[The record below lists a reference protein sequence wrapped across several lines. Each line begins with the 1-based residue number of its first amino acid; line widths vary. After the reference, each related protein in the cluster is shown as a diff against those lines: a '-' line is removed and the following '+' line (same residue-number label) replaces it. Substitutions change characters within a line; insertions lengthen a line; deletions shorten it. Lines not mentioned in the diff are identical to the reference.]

1 MIEKMKS
8 RKFLITLLTN
18 IIAIATLFSN
28 NNNEII
34 KLIALSVIAV
44 ANIAYEFVE
53 GMIDAKEI
61 EVKKNIDE
69 VQMIK
74 RRERRLKE
82 EIKMD

>member
-18 IIAIATLFSN
+18 IIARATLFSN

-44 ANIAYEFVE
+44 ANIAYGFVE

-69 VQMIK
+69 K
-74 RRERRLKE
+74 
-82 EIKMD
+82 

>member
-44 ANIAYEFVE
+44 ANIAYGFVE
-53 GMIDAKEI
+53 GMIDVKEI

-69 VQMIK
+69 K
-74 RRERRLKE
+74 
-82 EIKMD
+82 

>member
-34 KLIALSVIAV
+34 KLIALSIIAV
-44 ANIAYEFVE
+44 ANIAYGFVE

-69 VQMIK
+69 K
-74 RRERRLKE
+74 
-82 EIKMD
+82 

>member
-34 KLIALSVIAV
+34 KLISLSVIAV

-69 VQMIK
+69 K
-74 RRERRLKE
+74 
-82 EIKMD
+82 

>member
-34 KLIALSVIAV
+34 KLISLSVIAV
-44 ANIAYEFVE
+44 ANIAYGFVE

-69 VQMIK
+69 K
-74 RRERRLKE
+74 
-82 EIKMD
+82 

>member
-34 KLIALSVIAV
+34 KLIALGVIAV
-44 ANIAYEFVE
+44 ANIAYDFVE

-69 VQMIK
+69 K
-74 RRERRLKE
+74 
-82 EIKMD
+82 

>member
-28 NNNEII
+28 NNNEIN

-44 ANIAYEFVE
+44 ANIAYGFVE

-69 VQMIK
+69 K
-74 RRERRLKE
+74 
-82 EIKMD
+82 

>member
-44 ANIAYEFVE
+44 ANIAYGFVE

-69 VQMIK
+69 K
-74 RRERRLKE
+74 
-82 EIKMD
+82 

>member
-69 VQMIK
+69 K
-74 RRERRLKE
+74 
-82 EIKMD
+82 